1 MGMVKM
7 GVAGWMMVG
16 LASVGMGAKPHK
28 SDLTGTSWRLV
39 EFKGSDDTVLK
50 PKDRN
55 KYTVVFG
62 DGGRLSA
69 VVDCNQGHGT
79 WDSDGPGH
87 VTFGPLGLTRM
98 MCPDEGAKLDGNLET
113 QWENVTSYVLK
124 GGRLFLSLKTDAGT
138 YEFEQVKGAAAGG
151 VGAAASSAAAA
162 EPVTRREVSL
172 TGTDWRLVKFGGVAV
187 KAGDSA
193 RPAHLVLDAKTERVS
208 GSGGCNQFVGGWKV
222 IGDRIEFGRMAS
234 TMMACAGGM
243 DAEGSFLKALGNV
256 VRWRITGREL
266 ELMDGAGLVVAVFEA
281 KS

>member
-1 MGMVKM
+1 MGIAR
-7 GVAGWMMVG
+7 AGLVG
-16 LASVGMGAKPHK
+16 AILVGIMGAKPHS

-39 EFKGSDDTVLK
+39 AFKGSDDTVLR

-87 VTFGPLGLTRM
+87 LTFGALGLTRM
-98 MCPDEGAKLDGNLET
+98 MCPEEGAKLDSNLET

-124 GGRLFLSLKTDAGT
+124 GGRLSLSLKTDGGT
-138 YEFEQVKGAAAGG
+138 YEFERLPGSKGGAAAPA
-151 VGAAASSAAAA
+151 GAGSG
-162 EPVTRREVSL
+162 VSL
-172 TGTDWRLVKFGGVAV
+172 AGTDWQLVKLGGAV
-187 KAGDSA
+187 VKVSGSG
-193 RPAHLVLDAKTERVS
+193 REAHMVLDAKTHRVS
-208 GSGGCNQFVGGWKV
+208 GAGGCNQLVGGWKV
-222 IGDRIEFGRMAS
+222 DGDRIEFGQMAS
-234 TMMACAGGM
+234 TMMACAHGM
-243 DAEGSFLKALGNV
+243 DAEGEFLKALESAN
-256 VRWRITGREL
+256 RWRVSGQEL